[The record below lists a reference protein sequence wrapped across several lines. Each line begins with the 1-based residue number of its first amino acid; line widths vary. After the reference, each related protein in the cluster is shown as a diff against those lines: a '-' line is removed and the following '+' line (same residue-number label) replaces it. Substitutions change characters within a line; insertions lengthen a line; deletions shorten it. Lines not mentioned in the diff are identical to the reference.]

1 MKKKLLALVIL
12 FAIMLV
18 FVGCS
23 SSSTQPETPEM
34 PMPMQPPEQNGPPES
49 MQPSEGSLNLTLEQL
64 AQYNGQNGEPAYV
77 AVDEIIYDVSSS
89 SYWVNGNHDPC
100 GTDATAGHDLS
111 ELIKQAPA
119 GMLQDLETFPVV
131 GHLVPSS

>member
-34 PMPMQPPEQNGPPES
+34 PMPMQPPES
-49 MQPSEGSLNLTLEQL
+49 MQPPEGSLNLTLEQL

-77 AVDEIIYDVSSS
+77 AVDGIIYDVSSS
-89 SYWVNGNHDPC
+89 PYWVNGNHDPC
-100 GTDATAGHDLS
+100 GTDAMAGHDLS